1 MHLSYCRNKYLTSYV
16 SYLNVMLVTIADN
29 ENFCVC
35 EYVKLIEAQDMLS
48 DGKMTNIS
56 VEVLFI
62 S

>member
-1 MHLSYCRNKYLTSYV
+1 
-16 SYLNVMLVTIADN
+16 MLVAIADN